1 MPAVIT
7 DRLKKQIIQDLYDD
21 VQDSAQTYYIGIGRS
36 EQWNST
42 DTVQTP
48 SNCGRCS
55 RNARL
60 SLQSI
65 KLAEA
70 ASFATK
76 RTNWSSGT
84 IYSAYDDAVAGI
96 PAQNYFVITN
106 ANQVYICLK
115 QGRNNSGV
123 AVASTVEP
131 TGTSTSAF
139 TTSDGYTWKFLYS
152 VSTLNATNF
161 LTANYIP
168 VRFIDS
174 GEDIDAI
181 STEQKGIQDAAVV
194 GQITDIRIT
203 SAGAGYT
210 SKPTVTIVGNGTGA
224 TAVATIDSSLGQVV
238 NIEMANDSSAFGSGY
253 DYASVVLSGGGA
265 TTQGKARAVLSTP
278 LGIGGDPRDDLKAN
292 AIIFNSKLDGAEG
305 GDFLVGQDF
314 RQIVIIKNP
323 ELPDSDGLFK
333 ASTGLGLKRIRLS
346 AVTSAFTADDVII
359 GGTSGAKAYLDAV
372 DADSDILYIHQT
384 ESTGFAKFINGEV
397 LTESDG
403 SGSGSIDNIDS
414 ADSAGEF
421 DLFSGEVLYVDNR
434 AAVERNTAQTEDIKV
449 VLQL

>member
-7 DRLKKQIIQDLYDD
+7 DRIKKQILEDLLDD
-21 VQDSAQTYYIGIGRS
+21 IQDSAQTYYIGIGRS
-36 EQWNST
+36 EQWNTT

-48 SNCGRCS
+48 SNCIRCA

-65 KLAEA
+65 KLAESG
-70 ASFATK
+70 SFATT
-76 RTNWSSGT
+76 RTNWTSGST
-84 IYSAYDDAVAGI
+84 YSAYDDAAPGI
-96 PAQNYFVITN
+96 PAQNYFVLTN
-106 ANQVYICLK
+106 ANRVYICLK
-115 QGRNNSGV
+115 QGRNSSGA
-123 AVASTVEP
+123 AVPSTVEP
-131 TGTSTSAF
+131 TGTDIKPF
-139 TTSDGYTWKFLYS
+139 TTSDGYTWKFLYTI
-152 VSTLNATNF
+152 STSNAVNF
-161 LTANYIP
+161 LTANYMP

-174 GEDIDAI
+174 GEDIDAL
-181 STEQKGIQDAAVV
+181 SVQQKGIQDSAVV

-224 TAVATIDSSLGQVV
+224 SAVATIDSSLGQVV

-253 DYASVVLSGGGA
+253 DYASVTLSGGGA
-265 TTQGKARAVLSTP
+265 TTQGEARCVLSTP
-278 LGIGGDPRDDLKAN
+278 LGIGGDPRDDLRAN
-292 AIIFNSKLDGAEG
+292 AFIFNSQLSGTEA

-314 RQIVIIKNP
+314 RQIVILKNP
-323 ELPDSDGLFK
+323 KLPDSDGLFT

-346 AVTSAFTADDVII
+346 AVTSAFNVDDVII
-359 GGTSGAKAYLDAV
+359 GATSGARAYLDAI

-384 ESTGFAKFINGEV
+384 EDTGFTKFVNGEV
-397 LTESDG
+397 LSESDG
-403 SGSGSIDNIDS
+403 SGSGTIDNLDS

-421 DLFSGEVLYVDNR
+421 DLFSGEILYIDNR
-434 AAVERNTAQTEDIKV
+434 APVERNVGQTEDIKV